1 VVESA
6 FFEVDF
12 LALVLSSLFIPL
24 GIYIFLLRTPS
35 ISRSAVSLFGV
46 ALITLSC
53 LDVFL
58 LRRLRNLALA
68 TPSLLDDKVFASEI
82 TVALYLLPVLFGGV
96 GVNLV
101 SHVLID
107 HLKKAEH

>member
-12 LALVLSSLFIPL
+12 FALVLCSLFIPV
-24 GIYIFLLRTPS
+24 GIYIYLLWTPS
-35 ISRSAVSLFGV
+35 ISRLAVSVFGV
-46 ALITLSC
+46 ALIALSC
-53 LDVFL
+53 LDIFL
-58 LRRLRNLALA
+58 LRRLRTVALA